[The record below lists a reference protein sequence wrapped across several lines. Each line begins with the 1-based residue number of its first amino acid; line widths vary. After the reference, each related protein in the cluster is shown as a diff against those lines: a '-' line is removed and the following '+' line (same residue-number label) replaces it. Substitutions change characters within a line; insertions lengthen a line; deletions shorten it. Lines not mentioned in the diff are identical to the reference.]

1 MLVLIVIINEEILF
15 NFDLREEKLNLEVL
29 Y

>member
-1 MLVLIVIINEEILF
+1 MFLNEIEILF
-15 NFDLREEKLNLEVL
+15 NFDLRKIVTIQTLPF